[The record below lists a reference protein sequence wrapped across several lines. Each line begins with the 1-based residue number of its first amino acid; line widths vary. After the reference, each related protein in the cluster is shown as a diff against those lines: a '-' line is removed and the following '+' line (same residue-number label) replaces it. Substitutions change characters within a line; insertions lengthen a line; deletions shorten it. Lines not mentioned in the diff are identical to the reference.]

1 MAEQKTP
8 GFLEQLQLK
17 NRLEQV
23 TGGTPETPKVE
34 QAVGGEQGEA
44 EGKTTFQKTLR
55 RMQEIANK
63 TIAEEAEQ
71 AKIAAR
77 QAAEQQQTT
86 HDKTEY
92 DSVLAMINRSLAAGG
107 RYDAVT
113 PQPAAADQDNIKVSP
128 ANQAFLEGRGQK
140 K

>member
-23 TGGTPETPKVE
+23 TGGPPEKSKVE
-34 QAVGGEQGEA
+34 QAVVGEQGEA
-44 EGKTTFQKTLR
+44 EGKTTFQKTLQ

-63 TIAEEAEQ
+63 IIADEAEQ
-71 AKIAAR
+71 AKIAKR
-77 QAAEQQQTT
+77 KAAEQQSAVSDQVQ
-86 HDKTEY
+86 Y

-107 RYDAVT
+107 RVDAVT

-128 ANQAFLEGRGQK
+128 ANQAFLEGRGQIK
-140 K
+140 